1 MTSEAEKLVTDN
13 LKLAY
18 YTANKYYLK
27 YNVEFDDAVSISYI
41 GLIKAAEHFDAS
53 RKVKFSTYAIKCI
66 LTEFRKELRKQSRR
80 VDTISLNTLISD
92 NSDLTFADLF
102 PDEDNHYLNIEYDE
116 ILQNCLS
123 KLTDRE
129 KEIVIDYLH
138 NSGLK
143 QVDLA
148 EKFGISRQRVSIIIN
163 KFRDNYRTE
172 LNQNR

>member
-116 ILQNCLS
+116 ILQKCLS

>member
-1 MTSEAEKLVTDN
+1 MTSEAEKLVVDN
-13 LKLAY
+13 LKIAY

>member
-66 LTEFRKELRKQSRR
+66 LTEFRKELRKQFRR

-138 NSGLK
+138 NYGLK
-143 QVDLA
+143 QVNLA
-148 EKFGISRQRVSIIIN
+148 EKFGISRQRISIIIN

>member
-1 MTSEAEKLVTDN
+1 MTSEAENLVVDN

-41 GLIKAAEHFDAS
+41 GLIKAAEYFDAS

-66 LTEFRKELRKQSRR
+66 LTEFRKELRKQSKR
-80 VDTISLNTLISD
+80 VDTVSLDTLISED
-92 NSDLTFADLF
+92 SDLSFADLF
-102 PDEDNHYLNIEYDE
+102 PDEDNHYLNIEHDE
-116 ILQNCLS
+116 ILQKCLS

-129 KEIVIDYLH
+129 EEIVVEYLH
-138 NSGLK
+138 NPNLK

-148 EKFGISRQRVSIIIN
+148 QKFGISRQRVSIIIN
-163 KFRDNYRTE
+163 KFRDSYRTE

>member
-1 MTSEAEKLVTDN
+1 MTSEAENLVVDN

-41 GLIKAAEHFDAS
+41 GLIKAAEHFDAL
-53 RKVKFSTYAIKCI
+53 RNVKFSTYAIKCI
-66 LTEFRKELRKQSRR
+66 LTEFRKELRKQSKK
-80 VDTISLNTLISD
+80 VDTVSLDTLISED
-92 NSDLTFADLF
+92 SDLSFADLF
-102 PDEDNHYLNIEYDE
+102 PDENNYYLNIEHNE
-116 ILQNCLS
+116 ILQKCLS

-129 KEIVIDYLH
+129 KEIVVEYLH
-138 NSGLK
+138 NLDLK

-148 EKFGISRQRVSIIIN
+148 QKFGISRQRVSIIVN

>member
-41 GLIKAAEHFDAS
+41 GLIKAAEYFDAS
-53 RKVKFSTYAIKCI
+53 RKVKFSTYAVKCI

-80 VDTISLNTLISD
+80 VDTVSLNTLISD

-148 EKFGISRQRVSIIIN
+148 EKFGISRQRVSVIIN

>member
-53 RKVKFSTYAIKCI
+53 RNIKFSTYAVKCI
-66 LTEFRKELRKQSRR
+66 LTEFRKELRKQSKR
-80 VDTISLNTLISD
+80 VDTVSLDTLISED
-92 NSDLTFADLF
+92 SDLSFADLF
-102 PDEDNHYLNIEYDE
+102 PDEDNHYLDIEYNE
-116 ILQNCLS
+116 ILQNCLA

-129 KEIVIDYLH
+129 KEIVMEYLY

-143 QVDLA
+143 QVYLA

-163 KFRDNYRTE
+163 KFRYSYRTE

>member
-1 MTSEAEKLVTDN
+1 MTSEAEKLVMDN
-13 LKLAY
+13 LKIAY

-53 RKVKFSTYAIKCI
+53 RNVKFSTYAIKCI
-66 LTEFRKELRKQSRR
+66 LTEFRKELRKQSKR
-80 VDTISLNTLISD
+80 VDTVSLNTLISD
-92 NSDLTFADLF
+92 NSDLSFADLF
-102 PDEDNHYLNIEYDE
+102 PDDNNPYLDIEYNE
-116 ILQNCLS
+116 ILQKCLS

-129 KEIVIDYLH
+129 KEIILEYLH
-138 NSGLK
+138 NSDLK

-148 EKFGISRQRVSIIIN
+148 QKFGISRQRISIIIN
-163 KFRDNYRTE
+163 KFRNNYRTE